1 MRNGTVEL
9 SKHLGTNTVLLSDFK
24 ISFSTLNPAF
34 KLHLYTAI
42 LILSQILM
50 QKFLGKTPSL
60 TNQQV
65 QTFPKLLHSSIIT
78 YWQGHN
84 TPF

>member
-9 SKHLGTNTVLLSDFK
+9 SKHLGTVLLSDFK
-24 ISFSTLNPAF
+24 VSFSTLNPIL
-34 KLHLYTAI
+34 KLHLHSVI

-50 QKFLGKTPSL
+50 QKFLGKNPTP

-65 QTFPKLLHSSIIT
+65 QMFPKLLRSSIIT
-78 YWQGHN
+78 
-84 TPF
+84 